1 MNNNRITE
9 YYRLSI
15 SQTSKKAGR
24 YSQEDFTLYNKII
37 EKFKTLKEVEDYL
50 KDYYFHFNGKRS
62 KIYRDTKDGKGMEVG
77 RIYHYKN
84 KVEDNYEYKTY
95 YCQDWIEIE
104 KVKESATPILN
115 IL

>member
-24 YSQEDFTLYNKII
+24 YSQEDFTLYNEII

-62 KIYRDTKDGKGMEVG
+62 KIYRDTLNTVTAPRAGTVFLY
-77 RIYHYKN
+77 I
-84 KVEDNYEYKTY
+84 KV
-95 YCQDWIEIE
+95 
-104 KVKESATPILN
+104 
-115 IL
+115 